1 MRLAQYIAQVH
12 TSEST
17 GHEQSRA
24 NSVKAHTM
32 RLNARENCG
41 LDCSHKTCTFGQN
54 QAVPPSCIMSGTHH
68 NQAGHS
74 LKHVHIATQ
83 IPSNVGVRAMSLIV
97 PNTVPTIC
105 TVQKVGGVMHTA

>member
-32 RLNARENCG
+32 RLNARENCVG
-41 LDCSHKTCTFGQN
+41 LQPQNLYIRPKTKQF
-54 QAVPPSCIMSGTHH
+54 HH
-68 NQAGHS
+68 
-74 LKHVHIATQ
+74 HVRD
-83 IPSNVGVRAMSLIV
+83 SS
-97 PNTVPTIC
+97 
-105 TVQKVGGVMHTA
+105 